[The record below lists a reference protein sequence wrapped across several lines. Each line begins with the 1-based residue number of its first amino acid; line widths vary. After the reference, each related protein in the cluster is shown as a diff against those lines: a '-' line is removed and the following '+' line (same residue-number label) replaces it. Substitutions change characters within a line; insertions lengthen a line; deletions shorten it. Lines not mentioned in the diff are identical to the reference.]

1 MKDQRKF
8 HGLRA
13 HVDQLLSEGWYIAS
27 RRPLTLKRGS
37 EQLRFRLG
45 MLLDAA

>member
-13 HVDQLLSEGWYIAS
+13 HVDQLLNEGWYIAS
-27 RRPLTLKRGS
+27 RRPLTLKRGA
-37 EQLRFRLG
+37 ECLQHRQG
-45 MLLDAA
+45 MLLSAA